1 MARAKCQWCKKD
13 LDTKT
18 AHREVVDGKN
28 NCSRCGAKMDLENE
42 L

>member
-28 NCSRCGAKMDLENE
+28 NYWCNDEAVERC
-42 L
+42 